1 MSPARGWTRAA
12 RSALAAALA
21 MSVGAMPLLAQR
33 FPRAELGV
41 AAGFAHQPD
50 DNAGMLARTG
60 VHLQAA
66 VRLPVGVRSGLRAT
80 TLFEYFDTRA
90 APMPALCAPP
100 GGECSYLPQRVPYA
114 LGIVSAG
121 LVGWSE
127 EAEGRLHGGV
137 GAGMHYSFRSPWGGD
152 RAGAAVHA
160 ILGYSLAE
168 NRRGLGIEASVY
180 HLLGDRSGTPWLV
193 PIGLT
198 WTF

>member
-1 MSPARGWTRAA
+1 M
-12 RSALAAALA
+12 AAALA
-21 MSVGAMPLLAQR
+21 MSVGATPLLAQR
-33 FPRAELGV
+33 FSSAELGV
-41 AAGFAHQPD
+41 AAGIAHQPD

-66 VRLPVGVRSGLRAT
+66 VRMPVGVRSGVRIT
-80 TLFEYFDTRA
+80 GLFEHFDTRA
-90 APMPALCAPP
+90 TPMPATCDPP
-100 GGECSYLPQRVPYA
+100 GGTCSYLPQRVPYA
-114 LGIVSAG
+114 LGILSAA
-121 LVGWSE
+121 LVGWPE

-160 ILGYSLAE
+160 MLGLSLSE

-193 PIGLT
+193 PIGVT